1 MVDGNHL
8 SFEEIVAT
16 NELVRGPV
24 SEPPERTEVII
35 VGAGPIG
42 LLAAN
47 LLGLY
52 GVKTLLIERSASSS
66 DQPKAVI
73 MDDEFLR
80 LIDRLEL
87 LDELRPHLTSV
98 PFGIHF
104 YSPLGFTLVKAEG
117 FVTLNGFP
125 NRNSV
130 SQPMLEKIL
139 LRGVQR
145 FDTVTICYEHSA
157 AAISQTADWVQVRVE
172 DKTGREIQVSS
183 RFVLGCD
190 GVHSL
195 VRTSLDIGFEGV
207 RLNEPHLVID
217 LAEFPDQ
224 SPFSRFFCDPRRPF
238 NSILMPYGGRRIE
251 FMLMEGDDRE
261 HIKSFDSI
269 KSLMERHTPY
279 ADVKLRLIRSAVYGY
294 SARIA
299 ECLQKGRVFL
309 LGDAAHV
316 MPPFGS
322 SGMNAGARDANNLC
336 WKLADV
342 LHQRVAAGIL
352 DSYDPE
358 RRPQIEAVVK
368 YSVRVGRL
376 ANIRSWPA
384 AILRDALF
392 AVANLFPFV
401 RRYFREMRY
410 MPRPRIDHG
419 MIVPDHR
426 RLSLVGRMFPRLT
439 LRGAAGERPEFDKL
453 CGIGF
458 ALIGVDVGSTILAE
472 VADLPVWAEMR
483 PAVLAVRLAE
493 GVDRRDGMGLEFVV
507 EDDQQRRTLSPHAGE
522 ILIVRPDRYVAAAA
536 TVDDIVRCTEV
547 VTRMIGL
554 SSFDEVKMSDVAE
567 SQENA
572 PRVRDRKDHRWKRPE
587 RGFANRPE
595 VLREGPASSRR

>member
-1 MVDGNHL
+1 MVGGNHL
-8 SFEEIVAT
+8 FFEEVVAT
-16 NELVRGPV
+16 NKPVRGPV
-24 SEPPERTEVII
+24 SAPPGRTEVTI

-139 LRGVQR
+139 LQGAQR
-145 FDTVTICYEHSA
+145 FDSVTICYERSA
-157 AAISQTADWVQVRVE
+157 AAISQTSDWVQVRVE
-172 DKTGREIQVSS
+172 DNSGREIQVSS

-190 GVHSL
+190 GVHSF

-224 SPFSRFFCDPRRPF
+224 SPFSRFFCNPRRPF

-251 FMLMEGDDRE
+251 FMLIEGDDRE

-269 KSLMERHTPY
+269 KTLVERHTPY
-279 ADVKLRLIRSAVYGY
+279 AGIKLKVIRSAVYGY

-299 ECLQKGRVFL
+299 ERLQNGRVFL

-322 SGMNAGARDANNLC
+322 SGMNTGARDAHNLC
-336 WKLADV
+336 WKLAAV
-342 LHQRVAAGIL
+342 LHQTAAAGVL
-352 DSYDPE
+352 DSYDAE
-358 RRPQIEAVVK
+358 RRPQIESVVK

-392 AVANLFPFV
+392 AIANLFPFV

-410 MPRPRIDHG
+410 MPRPRIEHG

-426 RLSLVGRMFPRLT
+426 RWSLVGRMFPRLT
-439 LRGAAGERPEFDKL
+439 LRGRAGGCPEFDEL
-453 CGIGF
+453 CGAGF
-458 ALIGVDVGSTILAE
+458 ALIGVDVGSTILAQ
-472 VADLPVWAEMR
+472 VAALPVWAKLR
-483 PAVLAVRLAE
+483 PAVLAVRLTDR
-493 GVDRRDGMGLEFVV
+493 VDRRAGGGLEFFV
-507 EDDQQRRTLSPHAGE
+507 EDARQRRALSPHSGE
-522 ILIVRPDRYVAAAA
+522 IVIIRPDRYVAAAA
-536 TVDDIVRCTEV
+536 TVDDIVRRTEV
-547 VTRMIGL
+547 IARTIGL
-554 SSFDEVKMSDVAE
+554 LPSV
-567 SQENA
+567 
-572 PRVRDRKDHRWKRPE
+572 
-587 RGFANRPE
+587 
-595 VLREGPASSRR
+595 